1 MDHVEDVERLFSWLK
16 APMVHYREFAPQ
28 REVAEAVATW
38 PIAHRAALQ
47 TGIAA
52 GDEPAP
58 QGRTAARERIARDSR
73 SLPTAAQ
80 AIEQNPPPGA
90 TGCRTRGRG
99 RAPARGSAR
108 CSAGCV
114 DMPVVC
120 FASPKGGVGRT
131 TLAATIGVALHRLG
145 WRVVAIDLDRQNA
158 LRLNFELPEDLRG
171 VVDELESG
179 REWNELAVETPAGI
193 FLVPFGAAAGA
204 AAMRAHT
211 HVAQNPGW
219 LRQRLTPFLAQRD
232 LVVGVDMPPG
242 PSAFNVEPGP
252 LPDLPVIVLLAD

>member
-1 MDHVEDVERLFSWLK
+1 
-16 APMVHYREFAPQ
+16 
-28 REVAEAVATW
+28 
-38 PIAHRAALQ
+38 
-47 TGIAA
+47 
-52 GDEPAP
+52 
-58 QGRTAARERIARDSR
+58 
-73 SLPTAAQ
+73 
-80 AIEQNPPPGA
+80 
-90 TGCRTRGRG
+90 
-99 RAPARGSAR
+99 
-108 CSAGCV
+108 
-114 DMPVVC
+114 MPVVC

-219 LRQRLTPFLAQRD
+219 LRQRLTPFMAQRD
-232 LVVGVDMPPG
+232 LVVVVDMPPG
-242 PSAFNVEPGP
+242 PSAFNVELDP
-252 LPDLPVIVLLAD
+252 LADLHLIVLLADAMSLAVLPKLQQGDYLLTAAGERRPQVGYVLNQVDPRRQLCRDVLALSRDVLDDTLYGMVHQDEAVAEAAACQLTVLDYAADSVASHDITAVAQRVHGSLAPV